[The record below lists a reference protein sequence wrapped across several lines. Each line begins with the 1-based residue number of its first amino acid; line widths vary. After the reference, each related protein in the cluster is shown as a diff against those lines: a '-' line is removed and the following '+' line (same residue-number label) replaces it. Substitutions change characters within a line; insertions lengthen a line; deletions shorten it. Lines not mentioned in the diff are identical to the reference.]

1 MAKKE
6 RFITPAGIAVWPK
19 LDVPDVYQPLDKQG
33 KPKGAAKTQYI
44 IRVKFSD
51 ADLAK
56 VTAYVEKKTEE
67 LSPGGKNSPLVKD
80 KKTGE
85 ITLKATSGAKY
96 RPACWDSKNKRIP
109 DDVRV
114 GGGSKVKL
122 DLTVNAYDGFGGGI
136 NFYINA
142 VQVLELVDGDNFAPQ
157 FSTDE
162 DGFEV
167 EEESGFGGGDASGPE
182 ETSAP
187 KTKTDRPFEL

>member
-1 MAKKE
+1 MAKKI

-19 LDVPDVYQPLDKQG
+19 LDVPDVYQPTDKQG
-33 KPKGAAKTQYI
+33 KPKGEPKVQYI
-44 IRVKFSD
+44 CRVKFSD

-56 VTAYVEKKTEE
+56 VTAQVEKWTEE
-67 LSPGGKNSPLVKD
+67 LSPGGKNSPIVKD

-85 ITLKATSGAKY
+85 LTLKATSGKDY
-96 RPACWDSKNKRIP
+96 RPACWDSKNQRIP
-109 DDVRV
+109 NTVRV
-114 GGGSKVKL
+114 GGGSKIKM

-142 VQVLELVDGDNFAPQ
+142 IQVLELVDGDNFAPQ

-167 EEESGFGGGDASGPE
+167 EETSGFGSGE
-182 ETSAP
+182 EATDEPAP